1 MYLMFLFSV
10 HYTILF
16 IKIKSSILSKF
27 ISHIN
32 KLLFILFLLFANYA
46 KSQLNLNFPAFHSA
60 NSFNINNYQGS
71 SILLFFQNQIA
82 TNTPST
88 TSVLWNHTGASIKK
102 STMRTPFGV
111 TF

>member
-1 MYLMFLFSV
+1 M
-10 HYTILF
+10 
-16 IKIKSSILSKF
+16 SKF

-32 KLLFILFLLFANYA
+32 KLLFILFLFFANNA
-46 KSQLNLNFPAFHSA
+46 KSQLNINFPAFHSA
-60 NSFNINNYQGS
+60 NSSDITNYQDS
-71 SILLFFQNQIA
+71 SILFVLNNQNT
-82 TNTPST
+82 TNITPT